1 IVKQNKKLTD
11 SVVTKKHCD
20 YLINTNEIPSW
31 VVGSY
36 TEITEGLD
44 DSGFFC
50 LELSFYSDN
59 NNREWKQYALHE
71 SGSDIPA
78 SCPLK
83 IKKI

>member
-1 IVKQNKKLTD
+1 MKQNKKLTD
-11 SVVTKKHCD
+11 SVVTKKHSD
-20 YLINTNEIPSW
+20 YLINTNEILSW

-36 TEITEGLD
+36 TEITERPG
-44 DSGFFC
+44 DSGFSC

-59 NNREWKQYALHE
+59 NNREWKQYVLHE
-71 SGSDIPA
+71 SGSDISA